1 MSTYPGLPDNRLI
14 VGDIDLTS
22 RFQLILI
29 DGYDLD
35 PPEPKTYTVDIPGGN
50 GVIDLTES
58 LTDDVVYDNR
68 KQKFTFKLIYPE
80 DFEKVKTQIS
90 NLLHGKAF
98 DYKITMDPEYT
109 YHGRFTVESYSHEAY
124 TGGILGEIVISIDAN
139 PYKVKKHCIYKLNA
153 TGGKEYRLESGRRPV
168 HPVIECNQP
177 CFFGFNKEEYEIPAG
192 TYKLNDILFKEGFNV
207 IWLNTC
213 KIWNV
218 VWDEIKENG
227 NVQKTWSDLSNKRW
241 DEVQSLVEGAS
252 DAPRSWDDIQFKRY
266 DDLSTTTWASLDY
279 RRINLPDNTAYI
291 KYDWEDL

>member
-1 MSTYPGLPDNRLI
+1 MSSYPGLPDNRLI
-14 VGDIDLTS
+14 VGGIDLTS

-29 DGYDLD
+29 DGYELD

-58 LTDDVVYDNR
+58 LTNDVVYDNR

-80 DFEKVKTQIS
+80 NFEKIKTQIS

-98 DYKITMDPEYT
+98 DYTMTMDPEYT
-109 YHGRFTVESYSHEAY
+109 YHGRFTVESYSHDAY
-124 TGGILGEIVISIDAN
+124 ADGILGEIVVSIDAN
-139 PYKVKKHCIYKLNA
+139 PYKIKTHCLYKLNA

-168 HPVIECNQP
+168 HPVIECSQP
-177 CFFGFNKEEYEIPAG
+177 CFLGFNKEEYKIPAG
-192 TYKLNDILFKEGFNV
+192 TYKLNDILFKEGFNT
-207 IWLNTC
+207 IWLNTY

-218 VWDEIKENG
+218 VWDEIKQDG
-227 NVQKTWSDLSNKRW
+227 NIQKTWSELSNKRW
-241 DEVQSLVEGAS
+241 DEIQGLVEGTA

-266 DDLSTTTWASLDY
+266 DDLSTSTWASQDY
-279 RRINLPDNTAYI
+279 RRTNLPDNTAYI